1 MLEQADAFCQTEGN
15 LQVVGYYHA
24 NENLKDVE
32 LKPFARRIADRIQQ
46 RCPKA
51 VVLLVRGAAGCLTG
65 EGSSAWL
72 IAGYACTAQRRVP
85 AVSNAVASC
94 R

>member
-1 MLEQADAFCQTEGN
+1 MLSSLCDTTKGLFVLEQADTYCQTKGS

-51 VVLLVRGAAGCLTG
+51 VVLLVRGVAG
-65 EGSSAWL
+65 
-72 IAGYACTAQRRVP
+72 
-85 AVSNAVASC
+85 
-94 R
+94 